1 MAAQHIFYIL
11 GAVFFGL
18 FALIF
23 LMVIGLLSYISSVIS
38 KIERISRQVGD
49 ELLDAIR
56 KTKSYAKY
64 MGGGYGISALI
75 GKAFRA
81 HYNWKKKSSKKYAE
95 DTDEDE
101 E

>member
-1 MAAQHIFYIL
+1 MAEQHVFYIL
-11 GAVFFGL
+11 GSVFFGL

-23 LMVIGLLSYISSVIS
+23 LMVIGLISYISSVIN

-56 KTKSYAKY
+56 KTKNYAKY
-64 MGGGYGISALI
+64 MGGGYGISGLI
-75 GKAFRA
+75 SKAFRA
-81 HYNWKKKSSKKYAE
+81 HYNWKKRSSKKYSDGVE
-95 DTDEDE
+95 EDE

>member
-23 LMVIGLLSYISSVIS
+23 LMIIGLLSYISSVIN

-56 KTKSYAKY
+56 KTKNYAKY
-64 MGGGYGISALI
+64 MGGGYGITGLI
-75 GKAFRA
+75 SKAFRA
-81 HYNWKKKSSKKYAE
+81 HYNWKKKSSKKYSV
-95 DTDEDE
+95 DDDEDE